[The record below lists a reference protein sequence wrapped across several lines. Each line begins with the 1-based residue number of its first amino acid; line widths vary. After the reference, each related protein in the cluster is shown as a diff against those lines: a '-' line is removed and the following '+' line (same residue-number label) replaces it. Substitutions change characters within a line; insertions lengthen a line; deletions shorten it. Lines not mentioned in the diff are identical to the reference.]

1 MNALKDVLQHV
12 SIHLENLIVVFIV
25 FSFYCLFSLTKDLYL
40 KEIAPAKNHYDYETC
55 YVIHCSFPKIGY
67 VFMAFLIRIFLL
79 IVIS

>member
-12 SIHLENLIVVFIV
+12 SLHLENIVLLFSHYIV
-25 FSFYCLFSLTKDLYL
+25 FFDKRSLFKG
-40 KEIAPAKNHYDYETC
+40 IAPAKNHYDYETC